1 MHRMTPPL
9 LADFLDYLQTIRG
22 SSEST
27 RKEYGYDLSHML
39 RFLLARK
46 QNINADENPEALNK
60 CTERFHRT
68 ITLRD
73 LHAFLAYLDREK
85 QNAASSR
92 TRKISAMRTYFSY
105 LTDTIQILD
114 KNPADG
120 LESPRLQK
128 RYPVYLTLDE
138 SKRLLTQINQT
149 KNDFLRTRDYAMTL
163 LFLTCG
169 LRLSELAQIDID
181 AIKVDSLNVIG
192 KGNKERT
199 IFLTNSVLEAIRDCE
214 KHRPETEDPALFLS
228 THKQRMT
235 NRAIQ
240 YRIDKH
246 LAEAGFDTKLYSTHK
261 LRHTAA
267 TLLYKHGKV
276 DIRTLQELLG
286 HESIAT
292 TQIYTH
298 TDDEQLREAI
308 AKNPLADLS

>member
-1 MHRMTPPL
+1 MHPPL
-9 LADFLDYLQTIRG
+9 LRDFLDYMQTIRG
-22 SSEST
+22 TSEST
-27 RKEYGYDLSHML
+27 KTEYGYDLSHML

-46 QNINADENPEALNK
+46 TAQPVCEESDCDLSACDEK
-60 CTERFHRT
+60 FHRT

-85 QNAASSR
+85 KNMASSR

-105 LTDTIQILD
+105 LTDTIQVIE
-114 KNPADG
+114 KSPADG

-138 SKRLLTQINQT
+138 SRRLLHQILQT
-149 KNDFLRTRDYAMTL
+149 ENDFLRTRDYAMTL

-169 LRLSELAQIDID
+169 LRLSELAQIDADRIVSD
-181 AIKVDSLNVIG
+181 TLNVIG

-199 IFLTNSVLEAIRDCE
+199 IFLSASVMEAIRDCNR
-214 KHRPETEDPALFLS
+214 HRPDSDDPALFLS
-228 THKQRMT
+228 THKTRMT

-240 YRIDKH
+240 YRIEKH
-246 LAEAGFDTKLYSTHK
+246 LAAAGFDTRLYTTHK

-267 TLLYKHGKV
+267 TLMYKHGKV

-286 HESIAT
+286 HASIAT

-308 AKNPLADLS
+308 AKNPLADFE

>member
-1 MHRMTPPL
+1 MYPPL
-9 LADFLDYLQTIRG
+9 LSDFLDYLQTIRG

-27 RKEYGYDLSHML
+27 RKEYGYDLSHLL
-39 RFLLARK
+39 RFLLDRK
-46 QNINADENPEALNK
+46 EKRTADEPDALLF
-60 CTERFHRT
+60 CDESFHKK

-85 QNAASSR
+85 HNSASSR
-92 TRKISAMRTYFSY
+92 TRKISAMRTYFAY
-105 LTDTIQILD
+105 LTDTIQVLE

-120 LESPRLQK
+120 LESPRLKK

-138 SKRLLTQINQT
+138 SRRLLDQVQET
-149 KNDFLRTRDYAMTL
+149 KNDMLRTRDYAMTL

-181 AIKVDSLNVIG
+181 AIKGDSLNVIG

-199 IFLTNSVLEAIRDCE
+199 IFLTPGVTQAIRDCRR
-214 KHRPETEDPALFLS
+214 HRPDIEDPALFLS
-228 THKQRMT
+228 TRRQRMT

-246 LAEAGFDTKLYSTHK
+246 LADAGFDTTLYSTHK

-267 TLLYKHGKV
+267 TLMYKHGKV

-308 AKNPLADLS
+308 AKNPLANI

>member
-1 MHRMTPPL
+1 
-9 LADFLDYLQTIRG
+9 
-22 SSEST
+22 
-27 RKEYGYDLSHML
+27 
-39 RFLLARK
+39 
-46 QNINADENPEALNK
+46 
-60 CTERFHRT
+60 
-68 ITLRD
+68 
-73 LHAFLAYLDREK
+73 
-85 QNAASSR
+85 
-92 TRKISAMRTYFSY
+92 
-105 LTDTIQILD
+105 
-114 KNPADG
+114 
-120 LESPRLQK
+120 
-128 RYPVYLTLDE
+128 
-138 SKRLLTQINQT
+138 
-149 KNDFLRTRDYAMTL
+149 MTL

-199 IFLTNSVLEAIRDCE
+199 IFLTNSVLEAIRDCK